1 MKKQTL
7 DLQTL
12 TMISLFAALIFLSIQ
27 FFKIPVGAQFIHF
40 GNALVVVGCLIF
52 GSKLGFLAAAIG
64 LGIFDLL
71 NGYAAEI
78 PIILLEALAV
88 AVVIHF
94 LYEELFQRKDQLR
107 NILMTAVVA
116 ALVKIVLNVFK
127 YTLTGTLF
135 GGSSLPVAFLLAVAA
150 FVLKARFCYYI
161 SKAFGHDIGFA
172 VGLLFLPFIFIL
184 IIAYGNSNYMG
195 NYYKETGMQ
204 Y

>member
-94 LYEELFQRKDQLR
+94 L
-107 NILMTAVVA
+107 
-116 ALVKIVLNVFK
+116 
-127 YTLTGTLF
+127 
-135 GGSSLPVAFLLAVAA
+135 
-150 FVLKARFCYYI
+150 
-161 SKAFGHDIGFA
+161 
-172 VGLLFLPFIFIL
+172 
-184 IIAYGNSNYMG
+184 
-195 NYYKETGMQ
+195 
-204 Y
+204 

>member
-78 PIILLEALAV
+78 PVILLEALAV

-94 LYEELFQRKDQLR
+94 LYEGLFQGKDRLR
-107 NILMTAVVA
+107 NILVTAVVA
-116 ALVKIVLNVFK
+116 ALVKIVLNILK

-135 GGSSLPVAFLLAVAA
+135 GGSSLPAAFLLAVAEITGTFGSSLA
-150 FVLKARFCYYI
+150 TVIAVPILYPIFKQVRKAHKHRRPLKSKDESII
-161 SKAFGHDIGFA
+161 SI
-172 VGLLFLPFIFIL
+172 
-184 IIAYGNSNYMG
+184 N
-195 NYYKETGMQ
+195 KETV
-204 Y
+204 